1 MERPE
6 KEPVALSQRK
16 TGGSPGHSESP
27 RFFCSFPFICSL
39 PEAEGGRGGAI
50 GKAEVKRL
58 LPVPKAEKRNWK

>member
-39 PEAEGGRGGAI
+39 PEAEGGRGAI
-50 GKAEVKRL
+50 GKPSLFLFFSLHL
-58 LPVPKAEKRNWK
+58 LPS